1 MSKYTKKT
9 LQTIVKSSRSFAEV
23 LKKLNLKQAG
33 GTQAYIKQK
42 CLELNIKT
50 DHFLGMGWNVFGQ
63 PDFAKGKESII
74 GYFDKETKRKPYNV
88 KKRLL
93 NHNLKKNECEKCGIK
108 SINGWYNQ
116 NITIELHHIDG
127 NRSNNTFSNLQ
138 MLCPNCHS
146 QTHNYKNRNK
156 FKSKQ

>member
-1 MSKYTKKT
+1 MSKYSKKI
-9 LQTIVKSSRSFAEV
+9 LQPIIKNSRSFAEV
-23 LKKLNLKQAG
+23 LKKLNLKQG
-33 GTQAYIKQK
+33 GGMQAYIKKK
-42 CLELNIKT
+42 CIEFDISI

-74 GYFDKETKRKPYNV
+74 GYFDKYTQRKPYNV

-108 SINGWYNQ
+108 SLKGWN
-116 NITIELHHIDG
+116 NKDIIIELHHIDG
-127 NRSNNTFSNLQ
+127 DRKNNNFSNLQ

-146 QTHNYKNRNK
+146 QTHNYKNRKK
-156 FKSKQ
+156 FKK